1 MSLLE
6 EAGPNVE
13 SCFVDLRHRCA
24 TFGTAATVVST
35 GIFDDG
41 VVTLVVSAI
50 VVVESRLENS
60 VVEKTDVNRVDEV
73 EGITKDCV
81 GARHAA
87 VKRARTILEV
97 IIVMWNCT
105 IGRKINCLRVTAQ
118 PIGGTTTALIKNSF
132 CGHPKVLQK
141 VSHFVVDCSNPSFFA
156 L

>member
-35 GIFDDG
+35 GILDDG
-41 VVTLVVSAI
+41 VGTLVVSAI
-50 VVVESRLENS
+50 VESRLENS

-87 VKRARTILEV
+87 VKRARTILDV

-105 IGRKINCLRVTAQ
+105 IGGKINCLRVTAQ
-118 PIGGTTTALIKNSF
+118 PIGGTTT
-132 CGHPKVLQK
+132 VLL
-141 VSHFVVDCSNPSFFA
+141 F
-156 L
+156 